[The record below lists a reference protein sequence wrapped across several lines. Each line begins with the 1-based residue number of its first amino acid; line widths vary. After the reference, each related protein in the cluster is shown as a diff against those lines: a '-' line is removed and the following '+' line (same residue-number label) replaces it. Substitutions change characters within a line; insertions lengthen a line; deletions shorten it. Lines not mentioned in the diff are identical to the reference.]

1 MTALFYQIINNI
13 SKITDQNYQ
22 EFKDKLLA
30 LLKEFQEHADVDNI
44 KVLRNKLQMLLSDY
58 FSNIKEHKAI
68 RHHLKDLQKF
78 VHELDE
84 IIDEMEAW
92 ESSEVEEKIK
102 LIDVVKKV
110 ESKFRNYSKIKKEKQ
125 KNFKQ
130 VAVKKKNI
138 EYEKELI
145 RLQLELVKLQRYISD
160 TWKKVLIIFEWR
172 DAAGKWGNIKR
183 FTEYLNPRA
192 AKVVALQ
199 KPTEVEQTQWYFQ
212 RYIKNLPNGGE
223 IAFFD
228 RSWYNRAGVEPV
240 MGFVSKK
247 NYEKFLHDVPK
258 FESMLIDSGVDIIK
272 LYYSV
277 SKKEQAKRFNER
289 KTNPLKQFKL
299 SPIDQKSQQLWD
311 KYTLAEYLNFSHTST
326 NKSPWVIIDSDDK
339 KASRINS
346 IKYVLSQFDYPDK
359 LDKKYL
365 KYDTKI
371 IHSAEDRVMELRW
384 EIGKNADLFWEK

>member
-13 SKITDQNYQ
+13 SKITDQNYT
-22 EFKDKLLA
+22 EFKEKLLA
-30 LLKEFQEHADVDNI
+30 LLKEFQEHDDVDNI
-44 KVLRNKLQMLLSDY
+44 KVLRNKLDMLLADY
-58 FSNIKEHKAI
+58 LKNKNEHKAI
-68 RHHLKDLQKF
+68 KHHLKDLQKF
-78 VHELDE
+78 IHELDD
-84 IIDEMEAW
+84 IIEEMDNG
-92 ESSEVEEKIK
+92 EVEEKEKIK
-102 LIDVVKKV
+102 LIDVVKKI
-110 ESKFRNYSKIKKEKQ
+110 ESKFRDYSKLKKEKQ
-125 KNFKQ
+125 KKYKQ
-130 VAVKKKNI
+130 VAVKKNNI

-145 RLQLELVKLQRYISD
+145 RLQLELVKLQRYITES
-160 TWKKVLIIFEWR
+160 WKKVLLIFEGR

-212 RYIKNLPNGGE
+212 RYIKHLPNGGE
-223 IAFFD
+223 MAFFD
-228 RSWYNRAGVEPV
+228 RSWYNRAWVEPV

-258 FESMLIDSGVDIIK
+258 FESMLIDSGIHIIK

-277 SKKEQAKRFNER
+277 SKKEQAARFHER

-311 KYTLAEYLNFSHTST
+311 KYTLAEYQNFSHTST
-326 NKSPWVIIDSDDK
+326 NISPWVIIDSDDK

-346 IKYVLSQFDYPDK
+346 IKYVLWQFDYPDK
-359 LDKKYL
+359 IDKKYL

-371 IHSAEDRVMELRW
+371 IHSAEDRVMELRG

>member
-44 KVLRNKLQMLLSDY
+44 KVLRNKLQMLLADY

-68 RHHLKDLQKF
+68 KHHLKDLQKF

-84 IIDEMEAW
+84 IIEEMDDPEIDEAK
-92 ESSEVEEKIK
+92 KIK
-102 LIDVVKKV
+102 LIDVVKK
-110 ESKFRNYSKIKKEKQ
+110 IKKRYKKYWKYSDSQKEKR
-125 KNFKQ
+125 
-130 VAVKKKNI
+130 KKVGIKHKTI

-145 RLQLELVKLQRYISD
+145 RLQLELVKLQRHITE

-172 DAAGKWGNIKR
+172 DAAWKWWNIKR

-212 RYIKNLPNGGE
+212 RYIKNLPNWGE

-247 NYEKFLHDVPK
+247 NYEKFLHDAPK
-258 FESMLIDSGVDIIK
+258 FEEMLIDSWIQIIK

-277 SKKEQAKRFNER
+277 TKQEQAKRFNER
-289 KTNPLKQFKL
+289 RTNPLKQFKL

-311 KYTLAEYLNFSHTST
+311 KYTLAEYFNFSHTST
-326 NKSPWVIIDSDDK
+326 NKSPWIIIDSDDK
-339 KASRINS
+339 KSSRINS

-359 LDKKYL
+359 IDKKYL